1 MSKKASDILSRM
13 KEVAARERAKPLEEP
28 LITSP
33 SQEST
38 EIPVEDPIHPSKP
51 RRKETVRIT
60 VDLDP
65 ELHRLLKIYAL
76 EQGVRGSE
84 VLRALL
90 EQLSS
95 DGELQKSIRQRLQK

>member
-28 LITSP
+28 PITP
-33 SQEST
+33 PPPENT
-38 EIPVEDPIHPSKP
+38 KIPVADPIHPSKP
-51 RRKETVRIT
+51 SRKETVRIT

-95 DGELQKSIRQRLQK
+95 DSELQKSIRQRLQK